1 MINLDLD
8 LNSSVATFGLEPKDF
23 KELIKNLYTVR
34 VSKAAQEDATKKRD
48 LKAEAKDKANQ
59 TNRFSV

>member
-8 LNSSVATFGLEPKDF
+8 LNSSVVTFGLEPKDF

-34 VSKAAQEDATKKRD
+34 VSKAAKEDATKKRD
-48 LKAEAKDKANQ
+48 LKAEAKDKAN
-59 TNRFSV
+59 